1 MVGISEKNLYD
12 IVEIGESNIEC
23 LKQEELMELKEINDR
38 MKRITNKERI
48 INHTNSD
55 LFNEV
60 YLGGDW
66 ISNDSPLDF

>member
-1 MVGISEKNLYD
+1 
-12 IVEIGESNIEC
+12 
-23 LKQEELMELKEINDR
+23 

-66 ISNDSPLDF
+66 ISDDSPLDF